1 MANLKNN
8 KLKKK
13 KKKKKK
19 RKLLYSFEKS
29 KDAKFGVK
37 FFTLLL
43 LFMFVMGPSGMEC
56 EKWCDFFFSMALTKL
71 LPIPKIVSKSRSA
84 HVLEIISA
92 K

>member
-1 MANLKNN
+1 MANLKN
-8 KLKKK
+8 KKIKKK
-13 KKKKKK
+13 KK
-19 RKLLYSFEKS
+19 KLLYSFEKS

-43 LFMFVMGPSGMEC
+43 LFLFVMGPSGMEC

-71 LPIPKIVSKSRSA
+71 LPIPKIVSKSHSA

>member
-8 KLKKK
+8 KFKKK
-13 KKKKKK
+13 KKKK
-19 RKLLYSFEKS
+19 KLLYSFEKS

-56 EKWCDFFFSMALTKL
+56 EKWYDFFFSMALTKL
-71 LPIPKIVSKSRSA
+71 LPISKIVSKSHSA
-84 HVLEIISA
+84 HVLETIST